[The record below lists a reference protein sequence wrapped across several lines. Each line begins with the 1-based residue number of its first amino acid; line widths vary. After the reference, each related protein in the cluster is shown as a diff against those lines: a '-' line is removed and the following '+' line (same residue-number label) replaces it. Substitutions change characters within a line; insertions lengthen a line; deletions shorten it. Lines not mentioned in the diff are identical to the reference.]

1 MCVCVC
7 VIAVT
12 GQDVGSSLVRGSG
25 ALERTTAGPR
35 RGITQR
41 QTKRR
46 IKKRKASNNRKNN
59 REAAQCLCV
68 MKYFAVSVCL
78 LQYRHYFLTFA

>member
-25 ALERTTAGPR
+25 ALERTTAGPE

-41 QTKRR
+41 QTE
-46 IKKRKASNNRKNN
+46 
-59 REAAQCLCV
+59 REE
-68 MKYFAVSVCL
+68 
-78 LQYRHYFLTFA
+78 